1 MLAMAA
7 EGSKSSLLA
16 SRSKSERRPALSMH
30 QSSDYLEN
38 EKERGRVRGRVKCE
52 ISQSNLCQ
60 T

>member
-38 EKERGRVRGRVKCE
+38 EKERGRGRVKCE